1 MTAVSEPLSI
11 LSSSGAAH
19 PGVDPGWSED
29 RLLNLHRAM
38 VRSRVLDEHVAKLQR
53 RGLVGLWAPA
63 HGYEAHIYGALTAV
77 RTEDWLFADGRMTAA
92 SLYRGL
98 DVRSW
103 LAMLLGSRVSA
114 TGGHSLSSEMTASAQ
129 NFVTISSPLGTQII
143 QASGTAHGM
152 KLRKQETVCLSWF
165 GPAAAATG
173 DFHVGLNFAG
183 LYKVPAIFYL
193 CTSGSQDADRER
205 FAGERFVDKADG
217 YGIRGVQVDGSDV
230 FAVFA
235 AVADA
240 AKRARRGEGPTLIE
254 GITGGPTG
262 DLDPIA
268 RLEGYMAE
276 RGMGVAA
283 ARLEASRKLESLLP
297 TWTAELLGEGSPELR
312 SLFDHVYDAPTPQL
326 EEQREGLQAHHRR
339 FHDGAQA

>member
-1 MTAVSEPLSI
+1 VTATIPLSI
-11 LSSSGAAH
+11 LSPTGAAL
-19 PGVDPGWSED
+19 PGADPGWSDD
-29 RLLNLHRAM
+29 RVLNIHRAM

-63 HGYEAHIYGALTAV
+63 HGYEAHIYGALTAMKE
-77 RTEDWLFADGRMTAA
+77 EDWLFADTRMTGAA
-92 SLYRGL
+92 LYRGL

-103 LAMLLGSRVSA
+103 LAMLLGSGA
-114 TGGHSLSSEMTASAQ
+114 AAHGGRAMSSEMTASAH

-152 KLRKQETVCLSWF
+152 KLRHQRTACLSWF

-193 CTSGSQDADRER
+193 CTSGSADLDRER
-205 FAGERFVDKADG
+205 FAGEAFVDKADG
-217 YGIRGVQVDGSDV
+217 YGIRGVRVDGSDV
-230 FAVFA
+230 FAVYA

-240 AKRARRGEGPTLIE
+240 AKRARNGLGPTLIE
-254 GITGGPTG
+254 GITGGPG
-262 DLDPIA
+262 GGADPVE
-268 RLEGYMAE
+268 RLEGYMTA
-276 RGMGVAA
+276 RGIDVQA
-283 ARLEASRKLESLLP
+283 ARAAGSRKLRALLK
-297 TWTAELLGEGSPELR
+297 TWTVELLGEGSPELR

-326 EEQREGLQAHHRR
+326 VEQREGLETHRR
-339 FHDGAQA
+339 RFENDTLA

>member
-1 MTAVSEPLSI
+1 MTASAVPLSI
-11 LSSSGAAH
+11 LSPTGAAL
-19 PGVDPGWSED
+19 PGADPGWSDD
-29 RLLNLHRAM
+29 RLFNLHRAM
-38 VRSRVLDEHVAKLQR
+38 VRSRVIDEHVAKLQR

-77 RTEDWLFADGRMTAA
+77 RQEDWLFADTRMTAA

-98 DVRSW
+98 DLRSW
-103 LAMLLGSRVSA
+103 LAMLLGSGSA
-114 TGGHSLSSEMTASAQ
+114 GHGGRALSSEMTASAV

-152 KLRKQETVCLSWF
+152 KLKGKDTVCLSWF

-193 CTSGSQDADRER
+193 CTSGNEELDRER
-205 FAGERFVDKADG
+205 FAGEHFVDKAEG
-217 YGIRGVQVDGSDV
+217 YGIRGVQVDGSDA
-230 FAVFA
+230 FAVYA

-240 AKRARRGEGPTLIE
+240 AKRARRGDGPTLIE
-254 GITGGPTG
+254 GLTGGSSR
-262 DLDPIA
+262 DSDPVE
-268 RLEGYMAE
+268 RLEAYMAD
-276 RGMGVAA
+276 RGLDVATA
-283 ARLEASRKLESLLP
+283 SSEASRKLRTLLT
-297 TWTAELLGEGSPELR
+297 TWTTELLGEGSPELR

-326 EEQREGLQAHHRR
+326 NEQRDGLAAHRR
-339 FHDGAQA
+339 RFEAGLPV